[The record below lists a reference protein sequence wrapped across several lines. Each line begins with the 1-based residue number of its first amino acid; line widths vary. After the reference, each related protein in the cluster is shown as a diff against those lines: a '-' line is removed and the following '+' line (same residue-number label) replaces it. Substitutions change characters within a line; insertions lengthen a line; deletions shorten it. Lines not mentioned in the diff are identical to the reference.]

1 MKVITTNSNKMQYAA
16 ALISIILGAVAQY
29 FLKMG
34 VIAVSE
40 KSKNIAETIKS
51 GITNSYLLGGLFCY
65 GLSLLLWFYV
75 LSKMELSKAYP
86 LVSLGYVFTLILGYC
101 FLNEEITVAKVV
113 GIGFIMLGV
122 VVLMR

>member
-1 MKVITTNSNKMQYAA
+1 MQYIA

-34 VIAVSE
+34 VSVVSE
-40 KSKNIAETIKS
+40 KSKSFSEIIKS
-51 GITNSYLLGGLFCY
+51 GVTNWHLLSGLFCY

-86 LVSLGYVFTLILGYC
+86 LVSLGYVFTLILGYY
-101 FLNEEITVAKVV
+101 FLDEAITVSKVS
-113 GIGFIMLGV
+113 GIILIMIGV
-122 VVLMR
+122 VVLVK

>member
-1 MKVITTNSNKMQYAA
+1 MQYIT

-34 VIAVSE
+34 VTTVSE
-40 KSKNIAETIKS
+40 KSKNISEIIKS
-51 GITNSYLLGGLFCY
+51 GVTNLHLLSGLFCY

-86 LVSLGYVFTLILGYC
+86 LVSLGYVFTLVLGYF
-101 FLNEEITVAKVV
+101 FLNEAITVTKITGVTLIMV
-113 GIGFIMLGV
+113 GVI
-122 VVLMR
+122 VLTR

>member
-1 MKVITTNSNKMQYAA
+1 MQYIT

-34 VIAVSE
+34 VNAVSE
-40 KSKNIAETIKS
+40 NSKSVSEIIKS
-51 GITNSYLLGGLFCY
+51 GITNLHLLSGLFCY

-86 LVSLGYVFTLILGYC
+86 LVSLGYVFTLILGYF
-101 FLNEEITVAKVV
+101 FLNEAITITKIAGIALIMV
-113 GIGFIMLGV
+113 GVI
-122 VVLMR
+122 VLTR

>member
-1 MKVITTNSNKMQYAA
+1 MHYIS

-34 VIAVSE
+34 VNSVSE
-40 KSKNIAETIKS
+40 NSKSISEIIKS
-51 GITNSYLLGGLFCY
+51 GVTNLHLLSGLFCY

-86 LVSLGYVFTLILGYC
+86 LVSLGYVFTLFLGYF
-101 FLNEEITVAKVV
+101 FLNETITVSKVA
-113 GIGFIMLGV
+113 GIVLIMVGV
-122 VVLMR
+122 VVLAR

>member
-1 MKVITTNSNKMQYAA
+1 MQYIA

-34 VIAVSE
+34 VNAVSE
-40 KSKNIAETIKS
+40 KSKSVSEVIKFC
-51 GITNSYLLGGLFCY
+51 ITNLYLLSGLFCY

-101 FLNEEITVAKVV
+101 FLNEAMTVTKVTGIALIMV
-113 GIGFIMLGV
+113 GVI
-122 VVLMR
+122 VLTR

>member
-1 MKVITTNSNKMQYAA
+1 MQYIA

-34 VIAVSE
+34 VSAVSE
-40 KSKNIAETIKS
+40 KSKNISEIIKS
-51 GITNSYLLGGLFCY
+51 GVTNWYLLSGLFCY

-101 FLNEEITVAKVV
+101 FLNETITVSKVA
-113 GIGFIMLGV
+113 GIVLIMVGV
-122 VVLMR
+122 VFLAR